1 MEQLKQYLREVSNNL
16 KEGNSSELSYRTHFE
31 NLFKA
36 ILPKGF
42 TIKQEPAG
50 REEGKPDFIVMKD
63 NVPFGIIETKDVGK
77 KLASSKSDL
86 GQLKR
91 YYNSMSNVI
100 LTDYLEFRWYAR
112 LEDKP
117 NEKDEIIE
125 PRTIFH
131 LATDLGQGKLKPDP
145 QAEENFAK
153 LVDHFINAKVKTVSN
168 PTELAERMASIA
180 CDIRDSLLK
189 AMKDEHPEGDLHN
202 ELKAIRTDLLHTITE
217 DQFADMYAQT
227 ICYGL
232 FAARIEA
239 GREIDWASASDHIP
253 LTNPF
258 LRRVF
263 KEFREILKENVTWA
277 TGTLI
282 NLLNK
287 SDIEAILKPEKK
299 TGFAKDPIFYFY
311 EPFLSAYN
319 PGLREKRGVYYTPEP
334 VVSWIVKSVDILL
347 EEKFGL
353 KNGLATKE
361 RVTEDIPQLLILDP
375 AAGTGTFLYEVLNT
389 IYKRLRTDKFGR
401 LKDDEV
407 QRDILERIYGFE
419 LMMAPYSIAHLKLG
433 LLLKEHGYTFS
444 NDRRLN
450 IFLTNTLEPPAF
462 KQDPP
467 GSLFGKAV
475 SDEVNSASEV
485 KKVKPIMV
493 VLGNPPYSGHSAN
506 SDIEWI
512 NRLLKGEDTSDG
524 GKKTANYFQV
534 DGKDLGEK
542 NPKWL
547 NDDYVRF
554 IRWAQWKI
562 EKTGSGILAFITNHG
577 YLDNPTFRGM
587 RQSLLET
594 FDEIYVL
601 DLHGNAKK
609 KEACPDGSKD
619 ENVFDIQQGVAIGLF
634 VKTGKKK
641 PPHPDPLLKGE
652 GKSNNPSPG
661 GKGNE
666 GVPSSSYPQIPSSSY
681 PHPYARVFHADLYGQ
696 REIFEDGALAGG
708 KYCWLLE
715 NNIKS
720 TGWKQLL
727 PSGPFYMFV
736 PSDTNLDDE
745 YHAWPSIVEL
755 MPVNSVGIVT
765 SRDDFVVNYEKTK
778 LLQKINS
785 FINSDLSN
793 EDAKK
798 QFLSDK
804 DKLTL
809 SKVRPALRNEKNI
822 ESFVSE
828 CLYRPFDIRFMFYHN
843 ELIERSRKEVMRH
856 MLAGPNLGLITNR
869 QVNDVFRHI
878 LCTKNTINDC
888 TVSLATRER
897 SYLFP
902 LYLYPD
908 TETNTL
914 KIEKRDWPA
923 GKGGRTPNLSK
934 KIVSAFESR
943 LGIAFVPDGK
953 GNITEKPPHP
963 NPLLEGEGYHGTSLT
978 GEGPGGYPGSGSDG
992 CPGDRAD
999 GHYAKDGPNSHNTKD
1014 GAVKNL
1020 PPVGEGARRAD
1031 EGVLTF
1037 GPEDIFHY
1045 IYAVLHSPTYRTRY
1059 ADFLKYDFPRAPL
1072 TSKIGL
1078 FSRLAK
1084 KGQELAS
1091 LHLLESEE
1099 LDDTIASYPAF
1110 GNDIIEKVS
1119 FDENGNRVYI
1129 NKSQYFDGVSPEV
1142 WNFMVGGYQVAQKWL
1157 KDRKG
1162 RSLDHGDRVIYAK
1175 IVTALSR
1182 TIGLMGEIDKLIEEE
1197 GGWPIE

>member
-1 MEQLKQYLREVSNNL
+1 MEQLKQYLHEVSKNL

-117 NEKDEIIE
+117 SEKDEIIE

-145 QAEENFAK
+145 QAEDNFAK

-189 AMKDEHPEGDLHN
+189 AMKDEHLEGDLHN

-375 AAGTGTFLYEVLNT
+375 ATGTGTFLYEVLNT
-389 IYKRLRTDKFGR
+389 IYKRLRTDKFGK

-534 DGKDLGEK
+534 DGKDLGER

-601 DLHGNAKK
+601 DLHGNTKK

-634 VKTGKKK
+634 VKTGKKE
-641 PPHPDPLLKGE
+641 PPHPDPLLPGE

-666 GVPSSSYPQIPSSSY
+666 GIPSSSSSQIPSSSY
-681 PHPYARVFHADLYGQ
+681 PQTPYARVFHADLYGQ

-708 KYCWLLE
+708 KYYWLLE

-736 PSDTNLDDE
+736 PQNTDFQDE
-745 YHAWPSIVEL
+745 YDKYVKITDLLIVNGTGIITKRDELTTDFDRNILYKRVQDFSKMEEHEARERFNLPPDVRDWRFDWAKADLEKSGISIDKV
-755 MPVNSVGIVT
+755 
-765 SRDDFVVNYEKTK
+765 
-778 LLQKINS
+778 
-785 FINSDLSN
+785 
-793 EDAKK
+793 K
-798 QFLSDK
+798 Q
-804 DKLTL
+804 
-809 SKVRPALRNEKNI
+809 I
-822 ESFVSE
+822 
-828 CLYRPFDIRFMFYHN
+828 LYRPFDKRWVYYTGN
-843 ELIERSRKEVMRH
+843 SRGFIGWPVIQVMRH
-856 MLAGPNLGLITNR
+856 MLAGPNLGLITVR
-869 QVNDVFRHI
+869 KVPPSM
-878 LCTKNTINDC
+878 LCGYFMVAKNIISNGVIRSDNQSID
-888 TVSLATRER
+888 SL
-897 SYLFP
+897 YP

-908 TETNTL
+908 TETSTL

-923 GKGGRTPNLSK
+923 GKGGRIPNLSK
-934 KIVSAFESR
+934 KIISAFESM

-963 NPLLEGEGYHGTSLT
+963 DPLLKGEGCHGANLT
-978 GEGPGGYPGSGSDG
+978 GEGPGGYPGGG
-992 CPGDRAD
+992 AD
-999 GHYAKDGPNSHNTKD
+999 GRYAKDGPNSHNTKD

-1020 PPVGEGARRAD
+1020 PPQGEGARRAD

-1059 ADFLKYDFPRAPL
+1059 ADFLKYDFPRVPL

-1084 KGQELAS
+1084 KGEELAS

-1099 LDDTIASYPAF
+1099 LDDTIASYPVS

-1162 RSLDHGDRVIYAK
+1162 RSLDHGDRVMYAK

-1182 TIGLMGEIDKLIEEE
+1182 TIGLMGEIDRLIEEE

>member
-1 MEQLKQYLREVSNNL
+1 VEQLKQYLHEVSKNL

-117 NEKDEIIE
+117 SEKDEIIE

-145 QAEENFAK
+145 QAEDNFAK

-189 AMKDEHPEGDLHN
+189 AMKDEHLEGDLHN

-375 AAGTGTFLYEVLNT
+375 ATGTGTFLYEVLNT
-389 IYKRLRTDKFGR
+389 IYKRLRTDKFGK

-524 GKKTANYFQV
+524 VKKTANYFQV
-534 DGKDLGEK
+534 DGKDLGER

-554 IRWAQWKI
+554 IRWPQWKI

-601 DLHGNAKK
+601 DLHGNTKK

-634 VKTGKKK
+634 VKTGKKE
-641 PPHPDPLLKGE
+641 PPHPDPLLPGE

-666 GVPSSSYPQIPSSSY
+666 GIPSSSSSQIPSSSSSQIPSSSY
-681 PHPYARVFHADLYGQ
+681 PQTPYARVFHADLYGQ

-708 KYCWLLE
+708 KYYWLLE

-727 PSGPFYMFV
+727 SSGPFYMFV
-736 PSDTNLDDE
+736 PQNTDFQDE
-745 YHAWPSIVEL
+745 YDKYV
-755 MPVNSVGIVT
+755 
-765 SRDDFVVNYEKTK
+765 
-778 LLQKINS
+778 KINDL
-785 FINSDLSN
+785 FIVNGVGMTTARDEMVIDYSNEPLIRRAAIFRDSTESNSELCSKLGIPEKKGWNITNSRKMLQGISDLS
-793 EDAKK
+793 
-798 QFLSDK
+798 QFIK
-804 DKLTL
+804 P
-809 SKVRPALRNEKNI
+809 V
-822 ESFVSE
+822 
-828 CLYRPFDIRFMFYHN
+828 LYRPFDVKLIFYHDS
-843 ELIERSRKEVMRH
+843 LVWRTVKQVMRH
-856 MLAGPNLGLITNR
+856 MLAGPNLGLMATRKVEVGDFAHIFALKTITES
-869 QVNDVFRHI
+869 HS
-878 LCTKNTINDC
+878 
-888 TVSLATRER
+888 VSLKEIN
-897 SYLFP
+897 YFFP

-908 TETNTL
+908 TETSTL

-923 GKGGRTPNLSK
+923 GKGGRIPNLSK

-963 NPLLEGEGYHGTSLT
+963 DPLLEGEGYHGTSLT
-978 GEGPGGYPGSGSDG
+978 GDGPGGH
-992 CPGDRAD
+992 PGD
-999 GHYAKDGPNSHNTKD
+999 GLGGCYAEDGPNSHNTD
-1014 GAVKNL
+1014 GTAKNL

-1099 LDDTIASYPAF
+1099 LDDTIASYPVS

>member
-361 RVTEDIPQLLILDP
+361 RVTDEIPQLLILDP
-375 AAGTGTFLYEVLNT
+375 ATGTGTFLYEVLST

-534 DGKDLGEK
+534 DGKDLGER

-641 PPHPDPLLKGE
+641 PPHPDPLLEGE

-902 LYLYPD
+902 LYLYLD
-908 TETNTL
+908 TETRTL

-923 GKGGRTPNLSK
+923 GKSGRTPNLSK
-934 KIVSAFESR
+934 KIISEFESR

-963 NPLLEGEGYHGTSLT
+963 DPEKPPHPDPLLEGEGYRSASPT
-978 GEGPGGYPGSGSDG
+978 GDGPGGYH
-992 CPGDRAD
+992 AE
-999 GHYAKDGPNSHNTKD
+999 DGPNSHNTD
-1014 GAVKNL
+1014 GTAKNL
-1020 PPVGEGARRAD
+1020 PPSGEGARRAD

-1059 ADFLKYDFPRAPL
+1059 ADFLKYDFPRVPL

-1099 LDDTIASYPAF
+1099 LDDTIASYPVF

-1129 NKSQYFDGVSPEV
+1129 NKSQYFDGIPPEV

-1175 IVTALSR
+1175 IVTALSK
-1182 TIGLMGEIDKLIEEE
+1182 TIGLMGEIDKLVEEE

>member
-1 MEQLKQYLREVSNNL
+1 
-16 KEGNSSELSYRTHFE
+16 
-31 NLFKA
+31 
-36 ILPKGF
+36 
-42 TIKQEPAG
+42 
-50 REEGKPDFIVMKD
+50 
-63 NVPFGIIETKDVGK
+63 
-77 KLASSKSDL
+77 
-86 GQLKR
+86 
-91 YYNSMSNVI
+91 
-100 LTDYLEFRWYAR
+100 
-112 LEDKP
+112 
-117 NEKDEIIE
+117 
-125 PRTIFH
+125 
-131 LATDLGQGKLKPDP
+131 
-145 QAEENFAK
+145 
-153 LVDHFINAKVKTVSN
+153 
-168 PTELAERMASIA
+168 
-180 CDIRDSLLK
+180 
-189 AMKDEHPEGDLHN
+189 
-202 ELKAIRTDLLHTITE
+202 
-217 DQFADMYAQT
+217 
-227 ICYGL
+227 
-232 FAARIEA
+232 
-239 GREIDWASASDHIP
+239 
-253 LTNPF
+253 
-258 LRRVF
+258 
-263 KEFREILKENVTWA
+263 
-277 TGTLI
+277 
-282 NLLNK
+282 
-287 SDIEAILKPEKK
+287 
-299 TGFAKDPIFYFY
+299 
-311 EPFLSAYN
+311 
-319 PGLREKRGVYYTPEP
+319 
-334 VVSWIVKSVDILL
+334 
-347 EEKFGL
+347 
-353 KNGLATKE
+353 
-361 RVTEDIPQLLILDP
+361 
-375 AAGTGTFLYEVLNT
+375 LNT
-389 IYKRLRTDKFGR
+389 IYKRLRTDKFGK

-512 NRLLKGEDTSDG
+512 NKLLKGEDTSNG

-542 NPKWL
+542 QIKWL
-547 NDDYVRF
+547 HDDYVRF

-634 VKTGKKK
+634 VKTGKKE
-641 PPHPDPLLKGE
+641 PPHPGPLLKGE
-652 GKSNNPSPG
+652 GKSNSPSPG

-666 GVPSSSYPQIPSSSY
+666 GVPSSSYPQIP
-681 PHPYARVFHADLYGQ
+681 YARVFHADLYGT
-696 REIFEDGALAGG
+696 REALEDGAIVGG
-708 KYCWLLE
+708 KYHWLLE

-720 TGWKQLL
+720 TDWKQLS

-736 PSDTNLDDE
+736 PADTNLNDE

-755 MPVNSVGIVT
+755 MPINSVGFVT
-765 SRDDFVVNYEKTK
+765 ARDSFLIDFDRFDLEKRITDFIAENMSDNEIMFQYNLKNTTSWNLSRARME
-778 LLQKINS
+778 LQTIN
-785 FINSDLSN
+785 DWKN
-793 EDAKK
+793 EFKK
-798 QFLSDK
+798 
-804 DKLTL
+804 
-809 SKVRPALRNEKNI
+809 
-822 ESFVSE
+822 
-828 CLYRPFDIRFMFYHN
+828 CLYRPFDVRDIYYSQIM
-843 ELIERSRKEVMRH
+843 LERPCFKVMRH
-856 MLAGPNLGLITNR
+856 MLAGPNLGLAIGR
-869 QVNDVFRHI
+869 AGQVIDDNDWNIFF
-878 LCTKNTINDC
+878 CTKYITDLNLYRRGGNN
-888 TVSLATRER
+888 
-897 SYLFP
+897 LFP

-908 TETNTL
+908 TETSTL

-923 GKGGRTPNLSK
+923 GKGDRTPNLSK
-934 KIVSAFESR
+934 KIVSEFESK

-963 NPLLEGEGYHGTSLT
+963 DPLLKGEGCHGANLT
-978 GEGPGGYPGSGSDG
+978 GEGPGGYPGGG
-992 CPGDRAD
+992 AD
-999 GHYAKDGPNSHNTKD
+999 GRYAKDGPNNHNTKD
-1014 GAVKNL
+1014 GATKNL

-1059 ADFLKYDFPRAPL
+1059 ADFLKYDFPRVPL

-1078 FSRLAK
+1078 FSGLAK
-1084 KGQELAS
+1084 KGEKLAG

-1099 LDDTIASYPAF
+1099 LDDTIASYPVS
-1110 GNDIIEKVS
+1110 GSDIIEKVS

-1129 NKSQYFDGVSPEV
+1129 NKSQYFDGISPEV

-1175 IVTALSR
+1175 IVTALSK